1 MSEGAERVGFSQEM
15 VNAFTT
21 IAANGR
27 GYIFTSKLKT
37 NLKKIFHLQSVLQE
51 KVILSVGGCV
61 CVFVQAMS
69 KMCKVETRVENQ
81 QDCIHPLCIPFAK
94 IDRMRETLTEHKN
107 NSENAVCSVD

>member
-61 CVFVQAMS
+61 CVCASYEQNVQGGDQSRKPARLYTPS
-69 KMCKVETRVENQ
+69 VYTFCK
-81 QDCIHPLCIPFAK
+81 
-94 IDRMRETLTEHKN
+94 DRQNERN
-107 NSENAVCSVD
+107 IN